1 MEVGVSEILKDV
13 KKENY
18 DSLTLKWEKSSD

>member
-18 DSLTLKWEKSSD
+18 DSLNLKWEKSSD